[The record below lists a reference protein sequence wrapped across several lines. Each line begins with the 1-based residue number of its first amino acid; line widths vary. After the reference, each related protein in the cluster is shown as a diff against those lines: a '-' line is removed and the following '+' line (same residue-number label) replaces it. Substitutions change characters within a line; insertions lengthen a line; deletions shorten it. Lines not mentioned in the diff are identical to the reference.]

1 MNEQNQKDNIK
12 QPNQN
17 HQPTHNTKERGKVCL
32 LLFLSAI
39 LFHQKKLRD
48 EMPQF
53 FTTFQLQNVGRGA
66 THEWRDDAFNR
77 FFSYGYIQSRQL
89 CK

>member
-53 FTTFQLQNVGRGA
+53 FTTF
-66 THEWRDDAFNR
+66 
-77 FFSYGYIQSRQL
+77 
-89 CK
+89 